1 MTENVPKSRFSSIDG
16 ERMEPKPA
24 RALSEWAKKDEIT
37 KRKNL
42 RLQQVSRAFLTDF
55 VEYIMVLS
63 QFTNIF
69 IGVE

>member
-1 MTENVPKSRFSSIDG
+1 MTENASKSRLSSIDG

-24 RALSEWAKKDEIT
+24 RALSEWAKKEEIT

-55 VEYIMVLS
+55 IY
-63 QFTNIF
+63 IF
-69 IGVE
+69 ISYTVSHGVELLY

>member
-24 RALSEWAKKDEIT
+24 RTLSEWAKKDEIT

-42 RLQQVSRAFLTDF
+42 RLQQVSRAFLTEF
-55 VEYIMVLS
+55 IHILS
-63 QFTNIF
+63 NILWC
-69 IGVE
+69 